1 MRNNGVDVSVLEPS
15 TGATQIKC
23 MTFVKM
29 WIADNFP
36 EYAHKL
42 IKRKVKR
49 ETMEDSRFVVGQ
61 MEKAQEQPIDLES
74 RVVTH

>member
-15 TGATQIKC
+15 T
-23 MTFVKM
+23 
-29 WIADNFP
+29 ADNFP